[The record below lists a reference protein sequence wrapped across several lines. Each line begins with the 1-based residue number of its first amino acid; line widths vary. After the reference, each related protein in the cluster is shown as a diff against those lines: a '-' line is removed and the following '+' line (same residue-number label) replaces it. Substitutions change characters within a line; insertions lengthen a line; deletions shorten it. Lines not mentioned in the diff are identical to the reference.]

1 MKIVRAMK
9 QIKRLQGE
17 IKELQKR
24 AASCLNTV
32 ESNEFSE
39 NFTELLNELSEKKAK
54 LSTLKDGV
62 MKANISGNMFTKI
75 LQLGEMKSTIDFVR
89 ELEPKCG
96 INEDRYG
103 DVKTKYISQW
113 TVAAKN
119 SEVQRLQSAIN
130 NLTDELDDFNAKT
143 DIFSQ

>member
-24 AASCLNTV
+24 ASSCLNTV
-32 ESNEFSE
+32 EGNDFPEQFHE
-39 NFTELLNELSEKKAK
+39 ILTELSAKKAK

-62 MKANISGNMFTKI
+62 MKANIAGNMFIKI
-75 LQLGEMKSTIDFVR
+75 LQLGEMKSAIDFVR

-96 INEDRYG
+96 VNEDRYG
-103 DVKTKYISQW
+103 DVKTKYVSQW
-113 TVAAKN
+113 TVVKKN
-119 SEVQRLQSAIN
+119 TEVQKLQNAIN
-130 NLTDELDDFNAKT
+130 SLTDELDDFNAKT
-143 DIFSQ
+143 DIVQ

>member
-24 AASCLNTV
+24 ASSCLNTV
-32 ESNEFSE
+32 EGNEFSE
-39 NFTELLNELSEKKAK
+39 NFNEIQKELSEKKAK
-54 LSTLKDGV
+54 LSALKDGV
-62 MKANISGNMFTKI
+62 MKANIAANMFAKI
-75 LQLGEMKSTIDFVR
+75 LQLGELKSTIDFVR
-89 ELEPKCG
+89 ELEPKSG

-113 TVAAKN
+113 TIAKKN

-143 DIFSQ
+143 DIVQ